1 MPIKINQDCPSLND
15 RPSLPYFEAALWIA
29 TDEQGGTH
37 VACDSNPLETATY
50 LEHPGC
56 SIVPALRKKLA

>member
-1 MPIKINQDCPSLND
+1 
-15 RPSLPYFEAALWIA
+15 LPYFEAALWIA